1 MAQSLPG
8 RGGLIRS
15 AIFYTPLFLLTLAS
29 LLAMLLGLVEGG
41 IILIIIALV
50 ATFLFGYQAIQAIRD
65 LGVKEL
71 SVTQGPVSRIWSKM
85 DLFVTRSYYINVNRN
100 IFRIP
105 LPAYW
110 DLREEAKRMRA
121 DGSDEE
127 YRIEVRVEHY
137 PHSGNVTKVERIGLV
152 PIEQPKGVDARES
165 GVRSRES

>member
-1 MAQSLPG
+1 MFGS
-8 RGGLIRS
+8 S
-15 AIFYTPLFLLTLAS
+15 ARAEVLRTAILYTPLFVAS
-29 LLAMLLGLVEGG
+29 LIGLVLMLVGVWDFAIVLL
-41 IILIIIALV
+41 IILLILS
-50 ATFLFGYQAIQAIRD
+50 FLFGYQSIQALRD
-65 LGVKEL
+65 LKAEPR
-71 SVTQGPVSRIWSKM
+71 TTRGPVSRIWSKM

-152 PIEQPKGVDARES
+152 PIEQPKGADARES
-165 GVRSRES
+165 GVGSRES